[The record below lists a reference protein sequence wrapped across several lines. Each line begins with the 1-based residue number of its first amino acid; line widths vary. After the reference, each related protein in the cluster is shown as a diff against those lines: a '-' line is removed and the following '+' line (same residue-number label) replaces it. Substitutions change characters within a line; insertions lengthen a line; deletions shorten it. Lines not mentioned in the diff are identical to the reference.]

1 MTVNRCF
8 PSFNFVT
15 VNRRCFLS
23 SNLHYFNLFLL
34 LLQVRGNGQVRQ
46 VQLFCLGEEQEVLR
60 AGRGPRRHA
69 LPRHPGVQVGRNKFE
84 QPKEKRYL
92 AFNQLIIKSNK
103 IIRFKSLCSIFK
115 KGTFHVFRFRLNI
128 ISNNVN

>member
-8 PSFNFVT
+8 ISFIFVT

-23 SNLHYFNLFLL
+23 SNLHYFFFNLFL
-34 LLQVRGNGQVRQ
+34 LLQVRGNGQVRK

-60 AGRGPRRHA
+60 ASRGPRRHA

-115 KGTFHVFRFRLNI
+115 KGTFHVLVHEFFLFLHN
-128 ISNNVN
+128 